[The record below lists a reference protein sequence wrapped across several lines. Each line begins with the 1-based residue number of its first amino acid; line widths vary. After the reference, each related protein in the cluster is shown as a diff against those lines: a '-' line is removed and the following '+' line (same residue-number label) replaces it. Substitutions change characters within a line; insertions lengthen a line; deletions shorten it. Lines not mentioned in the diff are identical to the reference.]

1 MVTDRGTRAGALGAE
16 VILREGAMPSN
27 RRLGTALICVAAA
40 ELIAT
45 AGMAGFIAAA
55 APKSR
60 LAAQLAEHGSVGMLY
75 RLGFVSASL
84 LSLAFL
90 TMLVLLLAARGR
102 EAMRLR
108 DWLAIL
114 FLPMYATCSIIAYMS
129 QYVVLPVL
137 IERDPSGAGAW
148 YFQDER
154 SIPVALDLLG
164 YAFVAIALGLFAI
177 GFHQHEG
184 IWRWIGEVMLLVA
197 ATSFAAFIVL
207 AAGARS
213 AAGLVSITSAVLMMP
228 LAGLAIA
235 LGLQLRHPPRP
246 KPVIRLC

>member
-1 MVTDRGTRAGALGAE
+1 MNTIRGPRTGTLGAE
-16 VILREGAMPSN
+16 VILPEGAVPSD
-27 RRLGTALICVAAA
+27 RRLGTALIWAAA
-40 ELIAT
+40 ASLLAT
-45 AGMAGFIAAA
+45 AGMAGFTQSGS
-55 APKSR
+55 PKSR
-60 LAAQLAEHGSVGMLY
+60 LAAQLAEHGSVGVSY
-75 RLGFVSASL
+75 RVGFVCASL

-108 DWLAIL
+108 DWLGVL
-114 FLPMYATCSIIAYMS
+114 FLPMYATCSIVAYMS

-177 GFHQHEG
+177 GFYQREG
-184 IWRWIGEVMLLVA
+184 IWRWIGKVMLLVA
-197 ATSFAAFIVL
+197 ATSFAAFMVL

-235 LGLQLRHPPRP
+235 LGRQLRRPPQP
-246 KPVIRLC
+246 KPVIRLY